1 MITSYNCICGN
12 SSRTIGIECIHF
24 PLLLKQL
31 LVMKVSFVFDIRLLS
46 KYWVLIFHSDFLLRI
61 VKFSLQGTEHL
72 AHVESYVKETHWQS

>member
-12 SSRTIGIECIHF
+12 SSWTIGIECIHF

-72 AHVESYVKETHWQS
+72 ARVESYVKETHWQS